1 MLVAAADDSCCD
13 FIRFALSFLFA
24 LRFSCSSCL
33 LVFSLQAE
41 FFRFLS
47 ARSLRNGSRL
57 IFAALVDSATATRFA
72 SCARSA

>member
-1 MLVAAADDSCCD
+1 MMAAVADDSCD
-13 FIRFALSFLFA
+13 FFRFALSFLFS
-24 LRFSCSSCL
+24 LRLSCSSCL

-47 ARSLRNGSRL
+47 ARSFRNVSRL
-57 IFAALVDSATATRFA
+57 TFSALVDSAIATRFA

>member
-1 MLVAAADDSCCD
+1 MLAAAADDSSCD
-13 FIRFALSFLFA
+13 FIRFTLSFLFS

-47 ARSLRNGSRL
+47 ARSFCDGSRL
-57 IFAALVDSATATRFA
+57 SFAVFVDSATATRLA
-72 SCARSA
+72 SCAGSA